1 VTKQQPGLLARSGAA
16 HILGALVIA
25 GFFFAI
31 GAVFPHLL
39 SDYAMQIGFRIM
51 LYVVLAEAWNLLAGY
66 CGLVSLGSASF
77 VGIGAYV
84 LVGLLSTTAVPVGL
98 AVVLGGVAGAV
109 LAFIVSP
116 AVFRMMRLF
125 MVNAPWFGGATGL
138 FLRIDWPSSYAL
150 YLYALALLLLS
161 EVVLSVAANS
171 RLSILMRAVR
181 DDEDAAAQVGVRTFR
196 VKLFTFM
203 AASFLMGAAGALQA
217 YKLSAVEPYGM
228 FGLQWS
234 VDVLAMVII
243 GGMGLRYGP
252 VFGAIS
258 VVALGELLADY
269 PELHVAI
276 TGVILIV
283 LVRFAPKGLI
293 GLVER
298 IGEWLADR
306 RSGTKLA

>member
-1 VTKQQPGLLARSGAA
+1 MLGAVAIVGLFAVGAA
-16 HILGALVIA
+16 
-25 GFFFAI
+25 
-31 GAVFPHLL
+31 FPHLL
-39 SDYAMQIGFRIM
+39 SDYALQIGFRTM
-51 LYVVLAEAWNLLAGY
+51 LYIVLAEAWNLLAGY

-84 LVGLLSTTAVPVGL
+84 FVGLLNATTVPVGL
-98 AVVLGGVAGAV
+98 AVAMGGTAGAA
-109 LAFIVSP
+109 LAAIVSP
-116 AVFRMMRLF
+116 AVFRMRGLYFTVGTLALGEAMRLM

-150 YLYALALLLLS
+150 YLYALALLLAA
-161 EVVLSVAANS
+161 EIVLSVAAHS

-181 DDEDAAAQVGVRTFR
+181 DDEDAASQVGVRTFR

-203 AASFLMGAAGALQA
+203 MASFLMSAAGALQA
-217 YKLSAVEPYGM
+217 YKLAAVEPYGM

-252 VFGAIS
+252 VIGALF

-276 TGVILIV
+276 TGIILIV
-283 LVRFAPKGLI
+283 VVRFAPKGLV
-293 GLVER
+293 GLAGRASRVV
-298 IGEWLADR
+298 GGKT
-306 RSGTKLA
+306 SGARPT